1 MPNASLVFTVG
12 AHRFGTAK
20 LRLNLTD
27 SGGTD
32 RGGADMTSQLV
43 EVLIS
48 PVNDAPTIAL
58 ASTQVCRCSV

>member
-43 EVLIS
+43 APS
-48 PVNDAPTIAL
+48 P
-58 ASTQVCRCSV
+58 STLNPKQPNS